1 MRILWMVLGVFVINS
16 EILAQQDPVAWI
28 RSAWEDST
36 YKKLGYMAAF
46 RENHP
51 QTLRWLDRIELR
63 SGTREFDLNQQEY
76 GLRMYGSKPAEIR
89 YRNRLE
95 SIEARYYQALAEDA
109 LHDALAYRYRVL
121 AKLYILEKQNRLR
134 QEQQTFQ
141 EKKTAY
147 LEALFQNQLDLELKD
162 LIQAYRKKSRLQTI
176 QAGLARDKTGVN
188 HNISFAGSGDSLVIG
203 DFNWIYAEGIKT
215 VLQQDPDL
223 PPGGSAT
230 LVRLR
235 QEKEKLLLE
244 EKRVRGDK
252 WNVLDFVQIQWRNNP
267 NDVLIREK
275 LNIGAGIRLPY
286 SGSSKR
292 DQNQVL
298 IEQLTVDTEL
308 DEFEEAFR
316 LTARTLKQEIV
327 QLLLQL
333 EEETNQLNEFEKK
346 FRNASLLSH
355 PLTTPQDALLIEE
368 IILDGLEEILDT
380 EEKLIYKY
388 VDYLDY
394 TRLISHAPYRNYLH
408 AGLVLLGD

>member
-1 MRILWMVLGVFVINS
+1 MRILWMVFGVLLIS
-16 EILAQQDPVAWI
+16 RGLPAQQDPVAWI
-28 RSAWEDST
+28 RSAWEDSI
-36 YKKLGYMAAF
+36 YKKLGYLVAF
-46 RENHP
+46 RENHA

-63 SGTREFDLNQQEY
+63 SGTREFNLDQQEY
-76 GLRMYGSKPAEIR
+76 GLRMYGSNPAEIR

-95 SIEARYYQALAEDA
+95 SVEVRYYQAMAEDA

-121 AKLYILEKQNRLR
+121 AKLYILEKQNKLR
-134 QEQQTFQ
+134 KEQQAFQ
-141 EKKTAY
+141 DKKTAY

-162 LIQAYRKKSRLQTI
+162 LIQAYRKKSKLQTV
-176 QAGLARDKTGVN
+176 QSSLARDKTAVN
-188 HNISFAGSGDSLVIG
+188 YKISFAGSGDSLVIG
-203 DFNWIYAEGIKT
+203 DFNWISAEGIKN

-223 PPGGSAT
+223 PPGGSLT

-244 EKRVRGDK
+244 EKRVKEDK

-298 IEQLTVDTEL
+298 IEQLTVDAEL
-308 DEFEEAFR
+308 DEFEKEYR
-316 LTARTLKQEIV
+316 LTTRTLKQEIE
-327 QLLLQL
+327 QLLLKL

-346 FRNASLLSH
+346 FRNTSLLSH
-355 PLTTPQDALLIEE
+355 PLTTRQDALLIEE
-368 IILDGLEEILDT
+368 IILDGLEEALDT
-380 EEKLIYKY
+380 EEKLIHKY
-388 VDYLDY
+388 VDYLDHV
-394 TRLISHAPYRNYLH
+394 RIISHAPYRNYLH
-408 AGLVLLGD
+408 AGIGLLGD